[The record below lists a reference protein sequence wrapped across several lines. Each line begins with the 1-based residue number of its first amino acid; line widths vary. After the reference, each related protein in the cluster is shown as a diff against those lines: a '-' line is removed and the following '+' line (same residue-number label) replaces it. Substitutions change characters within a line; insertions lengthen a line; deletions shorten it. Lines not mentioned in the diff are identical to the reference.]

1 MCKLYFNFYIWII
14 KAMVT
19 TVVIDS
25 YTSYSVVVPRS
36 AVLFV
41 EIRVLAF
48 YFDIYYIYI
57 NTYIYD

>member
-1 MCKLYFNFYIWII
+1 MCKLYFNFHIWTI

-25 YTSYSVVVPRS
+25 CTSYTVVILRS
-36 AVLFV
+36 AVLFA

-57 NTYIYD
+57 